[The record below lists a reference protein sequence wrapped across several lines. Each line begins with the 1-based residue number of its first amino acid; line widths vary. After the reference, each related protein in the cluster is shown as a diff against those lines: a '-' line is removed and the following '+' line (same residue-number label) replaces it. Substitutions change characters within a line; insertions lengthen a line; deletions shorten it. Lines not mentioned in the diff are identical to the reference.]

1 MANINFTGLI
11 TGLDTDKI
19 LEGLLKIQKQRVE
32 TLSARKDQVTL
43 RENAL
48 TEVTNRL
55 QALQDS
61 LFTLA
66 RSQNSVFDT
75 RQVQVNFPDLVTVTA
90 SSKATPGVYSLQV
103 LRVARPHQ
111 IASQGYD
118 SPDSAI
124 PTGTLHIQVGNASP
138 VTITIDNTNNTL
150 QGLANAINAAN
161 ARVTATIIHDGSP
174 ATTQPYRL
182 VLTANTG
189 GTANTIRITNN
200 LGNDTPSATKPVFDS
215 TYIGSAVA
223 AATNTGSSLA
233 TSNRGAGTYTG
244 SASKT
249 YTVTVVSGGTVGSDT
264 IALQYQDSTGT
275 NSGTITLNPGDI
287 NVYKSLAEGVQV
299 KFSAGTLNNGD
310 QFTIDV
316 FAPLIQAPSSA
327 AVRIGSG
334 AGALTVES
342 DSNTFSNLFPGLSI
356 TVQGADA
363 NRTVQLTVANDT
375 QKVRDAITQFVQK
388 YNDLMTYLNQ
398 QTAYD
403 AKIQKGGLLFGNRT
417 AIQIQDDLRR
427 LVSDVIPGLP
437 NRFNRLSALGITLTD
452 QGTLTFDSNRLDAV
466 LQGQVAGVTLEDV
479 KRLFAFTGQSTNGGI
494 QFLVGSNQTDSSG
507 VPIQVDI
514 TRAAEQ
520 ASLLANNPLAAST
533 VINSSN
539 NQLSVVVDG
548 RLYDIV
554 LAAGTYTRSALAQEL
569 QNRINAAAQQNGR
582 LVSVTVEGD
591 RLRIRSQSYGSR
603 SEIHITGGTAL
614 PALGFSPEQQATGQD
629 VAGVFIVR
637 GQAESAHGSGQ
648 ILIGDDKN
656 RYTSGLQMRVT
667 LSASQL
673 VSGAEGELT
682 LSRGVA
688 AQLDRYMTQVLEP
701 TTGILAS
708 GKEALDNE
716 AQRLQDSIDRLN
728 QLIEEQRQSLQ
739 KQFRALENMVAQ
751 LRSIGDM
758 LTMQLQTL
766 SNASMPFNR
775 R

>member
-19 LEGLLKIQKQRVE
+19 LEGLLEIQKQRVQ

-48 TEVTNRL
+48 TEVANRL

-61 LFTLA
+61 LFALA
-66 RSQNSVFDT
+66 RSQNTVFDS
-75 RQVQVNFPDLVTVTA
+75 RQVQVNFPDLVSATA
-90 SSKATPGVYSLQV
+90 SSKAAPGVYSLQV
-103 LRVARPHQ
+103 LSVARPHQ
-111 IASQGYD
+111 IASQGFD
-118 SPDSAI
+118 SPDSTI
-124 PTGTLHIQVGNASP
+124 TTGSLQIQVGNASP

-161 ARVTATIIHDGSP
+161 AGVTATIIHDGSP

-200 LGNDTPSATKPVFDS
+200 LGNDTSSATKPVFDA

-249 YTVTVVSGGTVGSDT
+249 YTVTVVSGGTVGSAT
-264 IALQYQDSTGT
+264 ITLHYQDSAGA
-275 NSGTITLNPGDI
+275 NSGDIILNPGDI
-287 NVYKSLAEGVQV
+287 DVYKSLAEGVQV

-316 FAPLIQAPSSA
+316 FAPQIQAPSSA

-342 DSNTFSNLFPGLSI
+342 DSNTFSNLFAGLSI

-398 QTAYD
+398 QTVYD
-403 AKIQKGGLLFGNRT
+403 AKMQKGGPLFGNRT

-427 LVSDVIPGLP
+427 LVSDIIPGLP
-437 NRFNRLSALGITLTD
+437 NRLNRLSALGITLTD
-452 QGTLTFDSNRLDAV
+452 QGTLTLDSNRLDAV

-520 ASLLANNPLAAST
+520 ASLLANNSLAAST
-533 VINSSN
+533 VINSTN

-548 RLYDIV
+548 KLYDIV
-554 LAAGTYTRSALAQEL
+554 LAAGSYTRSALAQEL
-569 QNRINAAAQQNGR
+569 QNRINAAAQQDGR
-582 LVSVTVEGD
+582 LVSVIIEGD

-603 SEIHITGGTAL
+603 SEIQMTGGSAL
-614 PALGFSPEQQATGQD
+614 PALGFSPGQQATGQD
-629 VAGVFIVR
+629 VAGVFIIR
-637 GQAESAHGSGQ
+637 GQAESGHGSGQ
-648 ILIGDDKN
+648 ILIGDDNN
-656 RYTSGLQMRVT
+656 RYTSGLQIRVT

-688 AQLDRYMTQVLEP
+688 ARLDRYITQVLEP
-701 TTGILAS
+701 TTGTLAS

-716 AQRLQDSIDRLN
+716 AQRLQDNIDRLN

-739 KQFRALENMVAQ
+739 KQFQALENMVAQ

-758 LTMQLQTL
+758 LTMQFQTL
-766 SNASMPFNR
+766 SNASTPFNR